1 MTVID
6 ALSSTQRITASV
18 VTGNK
23 VLLSKEYRKRQG
35 DNWIVGKGITLTKE
49 NLRTLFNEPEIF
61 GGAL

>member
-6 ALSSTQRITASV
+6 ELSSTQRITAS

-49 NLRTLFNEPEIF
+49 NLRTLFNESEIF

>member
-6 ALSSTQRITASV
+6 NLSNTQRITAS

-49 NLRTLFNEPEIF
+49 NLKTLFNEPEIF

>member
-6 ALSSTQRITASV
+6 NLSNTQRITAS

-49 NLRTLFNEPEIF
+49 NLRTLFNEHEIF

>member
-6 ALSSTQRITASV
+6 NLSNTQRITAS

-49 NLRTLFNEPEIF
+49 NLKTLFNEPEIF
-61 GGAL
+61 GCAL

>member
-6 ALSSTQRITASV
+6 NLSSTQRITASV
-18 VTGNK
+18 TENK

>member
-1 MTVID
+1 MIVID
-6 ALSSTQRITASV
+6 KLSNTQRITAS

-23 VLLSKEYRKRQG
+23 VLLSKEYRKKQG

>member
-6 ALSSTQRITASV
+6 KLSNTQRITAS

-49 NLRTLFNEPEIF
+49 NLRNLLNEPEIF

>member
-6 ALSSTQRITASV
+6 KLSNTQRITAS

-49 NLRTLFNEPEIF
+49 NLRNLINEPEIF

>member
-6 ALSSTQRITASV
+6 ELSSTQRITAS

-23 VLLSKEYRKRQG
+23 VLLSKEYRKKQG

>member
-1 MTVID
+1 MIVID
-6 ALSSTQRITASV
+6 NLSNTQRLTASV
-18 VTGNK
+18 TRNK
-23 VLLSKEYRKRQG
+23 VLLSKEYRKKQC

>member
-6 ALSSTQRITASV
+6 NLSNTQRITAS

>member
-6 ALSSTQRITASV
+6 KLSNTQRITAS

>member
-6 ALSSTQRITASV
+6 NLSNTQRITAL

-23 VLLSKEYRKRQG
+23 VILSKEYRKKQG

>member
-6 ALSSTQRITASV
+6 NLSNTQRITAS

-23 VLLSKEYRKRQG
+23 VLLSKEYRKKQG

>member
-6 ALSSTQRITASV
+6 NLSNTQRITAS

-49 NLRTLFNEPEIF
+49 SLRTLFNEPEIF

>member
-6 ALSSTQRITASV
+6 NLSNTQRITAS

-35 DNWIVGKGITLTKE
+35 DKWIVGKGITLTKE
-49 NLRTLFNEPEIF
+49 NLRTLFNEPEIL

>member
-6 ALSSTQRITASV
+6 ELSSTQRITAL

>member
-6 ALSSTQRITASV
+6 NLSNTQRITAS

-49 NLRTLFNEPEIF
+49 NLRNLLNEPEIF

>member
-6 ALSSTQRITASV
+6 NLSNTQRLTAS

-23 VLLSKEYRKRQG
+23 VLLSKEYRKKQG

>member
-6 ALSSTQRITASV
+6 NLSNTQRITASV
-18 VTGNK
+18 TDNK
-23 VLLSKEYRKRQG
+23 VLLSKEYRKSQSG
-35 DNWIVGKGITLTKE
+35 DWILGKGITLTKE

>member
-6 ALSSTQRITASV
+6 KLSNTQRITAS

-23 VLLSKEYRKRQG
+23 VLLSKEYRKKQG

>member
-6 ALSSTQRITASV
+6 ELSSTQRITAS

-35 DNWIVGKGITLTKE
+35 DNWILGKGITLTKE

-61 GGAL
+61 RGAL